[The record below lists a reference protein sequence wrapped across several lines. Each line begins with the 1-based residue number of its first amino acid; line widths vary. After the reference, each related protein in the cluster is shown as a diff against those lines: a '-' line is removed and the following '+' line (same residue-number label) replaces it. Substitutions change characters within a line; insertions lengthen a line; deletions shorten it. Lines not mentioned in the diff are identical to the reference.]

1 MSEVFETN
9 EIAYRACILYEAVR
23 RTPVKKAYKNM
34 KEVKPNVEYWDFEY
48 WYYRFSNGQH
58 DLNHD
63 RSKDPK
69 SLGLSDMPIDVVDN
83 IVGYLGLV
91 DKLAARKVCRNM
103 RAVIDDQKSKFGK
116 VELIIDGTSCE
127 VHFED
132 LGIFHYAEENETY
145 SLETFQKTVSLKG
158 DHSEAAVKEFATVIN
173 QPKWSFE
180 DVTIGLF
187 SEECYLVNERKSI
200 LYLNALLSNHK
211 IHVDRLIIHAD
222 TMETLATILPR
233 FETDH
238 VVFQWGWYSDDAE
251 KNWLEVIEMDQWKKL
266 TKCELTNLPKGFP
279 IEALFHVRECH
290 FIVINLT
297 EEHLLKIRDILF
309 TSPDFEYF
317 KISDEKDCDS
327 REEFTVLIDR
337 VMGAHAAYDPL
348 TKVYRIENSKDYIQI
363 SVENLM
369 FYELSIQKIRS

>member
-9 EIAYRACILYEAVR
+9 EVAYRACVLYEVLHGKSVEEAFE
-23 RTPVKKAYKNM
+23 NM
-34 KEVKPNVEYWDFEY
+34 KKVKPNVEYSDLQY
-48 WYYRFSNGQH
+48 WFNRFSNGNH
-58 DLNHD
+58 DLT
-63 RSKDPK
+63 R
-69 SLGLSDMPIDVVDN
+69 GFSDMPMEVVEN
-83 IVGYLGLV
+83 IVGYLDLV

-132 LGIFHYAEENETY
+132 LGIFHYAKENGNF

-211 IHVDRLIIHAD
+211 IHVGCLNIHAD
-222 TMETLATILPR
+222 TMKPLATILPR

-238 VVFQWGWYSDDAE
+238 LVFQWGWYSDDAE
-251 KNWLEVIEMDQWKKL
+251 KNWIEVIEMDQWKKL
-266 TKCELTNLPKGFP
+266 TRCELTNLPNGFP
-279 IEALFHVRECH
+279 IEALFHVKECH
-290 FIVINLT
+290 VTVINLS
-297 EEHLLKIRDILF
+297 EEHLVKIRDILF
-309 TSPDFEYF
+309 MSPDFEYF
-317 KISDEKDCDS
+317 TFSDDMEPDS

-337 VMGAHAAYDPL
+337 VMGAHASYNPH
-348 TKVYRIENSKDYIQI
+348 TKIYRIEDSKDYIQI
-363 SVENLM
+363 SVENFL
-369 FYELSIQKIRS
+369 FYELSVRKIRS